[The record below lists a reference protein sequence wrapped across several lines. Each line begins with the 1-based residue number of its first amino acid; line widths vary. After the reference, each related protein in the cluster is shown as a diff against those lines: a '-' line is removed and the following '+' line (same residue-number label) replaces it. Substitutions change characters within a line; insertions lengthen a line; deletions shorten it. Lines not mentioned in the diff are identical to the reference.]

1 VEKPNIVF
9 IMADDMGY
17 GDVGCYNS
25 DSKIPTPNMNRLARE
40 GIRFTDLHSPSA
52 VCSPTRY
59 GVLTGRYCWRTP
71 LGHGVFSSY
80 EPPLIEKERLTV
92 PGLLKRHGYTTAAI
106 GKWHLGL
113 GFQARDG
120 EHLEFPPTFIR
131 TTVNRDFEEKLDLT
145 KPLTG
150 GPLDLGF
157 DYFFGTATGKGKPF
171 GFIENDR
178 FIEEMGYREE
188 VRRGARG
195 EGMTARGWQIKDVDP
210 SFSKKAVEFIEK
222 QAGSGDPFFLYLV
235 PSAPHEPCYREV
247 VPEFARDQS
256 QAGARGD
263 LVWLLDWIVGQVLE
277 ALERTGKAENTLIM
291 VTSDN
296 GATPGDFVQDKDGA
310 NSQDVKADIIWQDET
325 RQTKWR
331 MYGHKSCGDWR
342 GYKAHIWEGGHR
354 EPFIARWPGKIEPG
368 AVCDELC
375 DLIDFMATCATLV
388 GDELHGEEG
397 QDSRNILPL
406 LLGEQVE
413 EPCRDMA
420 IYQSS
425 YGVYALRKGDWK
437 LIPGTKGSGGW
448 GPPKGIRPV
457 PGTPGQL
464 YNMKEDPYEQNDLF
478 EERPELVEQLTAE
491 LEAQIREGYPD
502 KSWLKIRTA

>member
-1 VEKPNIVF
+1 MEKPNIVF

-25 DSKIPTPNMNRLARE
+25 DSKIPTPNMDRLARE
-40 GIRFTDLHSPSA
+40 GIRFTDLHSPFA

-80 EPPLIEKERLTV
+80 EPPLIEKDRLTV
-92 PGLLKRHGYTTAAI
+92 AGLLKRHGYTTAAI

-113 GFQARDG
+113 GYQIKDG
-120 EHLEFPPTFIR
+120 EQVEFPPTFIR
-131 TTVNRDFEEKLDLT
+131 TTVDRAFEEKLDFT

-150 GPLDLGF
+150 GPLELGF
-157 DYFFGTATGKGKPF
+157 DYFFGTSGCSTGGKPF

-178 FIEEMGYREE
+178 FTEEMEYCEE
-188 VRRGARG
+188 Q
-195 EGMTARGWQIKDVDP
+195 GMTARGWENKDVDP
-210 SFSKKAVEFIEK
+210 TFAQKAVEFIEQ
-222 QAGSGDPFFLYLV
+222 QADRDDPFFLYLV
-235 PSAPHEPCYREV
+235 PSAPHEPCRREV

-256 QAGARGD
+256 KAGARGD
-263 LVWLLDWIVGQVLE
+263 LVWLVDWMVGEVLE
-277 ALERTGKAENTLIM
+277 ALERTGKAGDTLVI

-296 GATPGDFVQDKDGA
+296 GATPGDFIDPEEEGNLGA
-310 NSQDVKADIIWQDET
+310 SPDDDEDVIWQDET
-325 RQTKWR
+325 GQTKWR
-331 MYGHKSCGDWR
+331 LFGHKSCGDWR

-368 AVCDELC
+368 TVCDELA
-375 DLIDFMATCATLV
+375 DLIDFMATCTALV

-413 EPCRDMA
+413 EPCRDSA

-425 YGVYALRKGDWK
+425 YGVYAIRKGDWK
-437 LIPGTKGSGGW
+437 FIQGTKGSGGW
-448 GPPKGIRPV
+448 GPPKGVSPV
-457 PGTPGQL
+457 PGAPGQL
-464 YNMKEDPYEQNDLF
+464 YNVKEDPCEQNDLF
-478 EERPELVEQLTAE
+478 DQRPELVEKLTLE
-491 LEAQIREGYPD
+491 LEARIGEGYPD
-502 KSWLKIRTA
+502 KNWLKRRTA